1 MIHVFPA
8 KSEQGDDL
16 PLWFNS
22 YHASKVPFYGLFSA
36 IFFTFFFFFC
46 FLLVIFLCKMPSS
59 VMLKGYLVFLS
70 TRSLEYVTI
79 SEKKSMVDRPLSDTI
94 HNAAGHEIDVNKLSI
109 LNK

>member
-1 MIHVFPA
+1 
-8 KSEQGDDL
+8 
-16 PLWFNS
+16 
-22 YHASKVPFYGLFSA
+22 
-36 IFFTFFFFFC
+36 
-46 FLLVIFLCKMPSS
+46 MPSS

-94 HNAAGHEIDVNKLSI
+94 HNAAGHEINVNKLSI